1 MNSPETQ
8 LAVLFADISGNTR
21 LYEKLGAAEA
31 QHAVERCIKRMERS
45 VDAHQ
50 GRIIKTVGDELMLAF
65 PDADSACQAAIDMQ
79 QRVLDLPPVSGVKLA
94 IRIGFHFGPVVEAG
108 KELSGETVT
117 TAARMAGLAKA
128 SQIVTNGLTAEHLS
142 PLLRH
147 STRNIDRLPVKGSA
161 EETQI
166 VEVIWQ
172 EAGEL
177 AVESPAADAEDGTVP
192 LPSSVRLCVRH
203 GGKAFLLDGSAGI
216 LTMGRGSDAD
226 VVIEDRK
233 ASRFHAR
240 IELRRD
246 KYVLVDLSTNGTF
259 VGIEGEAEVFLH
271 GDEMV
276 LRKKGIIAFGHSV
289 ASGSGVEV
297 AQFEYL

>member
-1 MNSPETQ
+1 MTSPEIQ
-8 LAVLFADISGNTR
+8 LAVLFADISGSTR
-21 LYEKLGAAEA
+21 LYEKLGGAEA

-94 IRIGFHFGPVVEAG
+94 IRIGFHFGPVIEAG
-108 KELSGETVT
+108 KDLSGEAVT

-128 SQIVTNGLTAEHLS
+128 SQIVTNNLTLERLS
-142 PLLRH
+142 PVLSH
-147 STRNIDRLPVKGSA
+147 STRTLDRLPVKGAS
-161 EETQI
+161 EEMQI

-172 EAGEL
+172 EPAGL
-177 AVESPAADAEDGTVP
+177 AVETAAMDDGTVP
-192 LPSSVRLCVRH
+192 LPGSVRLCVRH
-203 GGKAFLLDGSAGI
+203 RGKAFLMDASAGT
-216 LTMGRGSDAD
+216 LNMGRGSDAD

-246 KYVLVDLSTNGTF
+246 KYVLIDMSTNGTF
-259 VGIEGEAEVFLH
+259 VSIEGEAEVFLH

-276 LRKKGIIAFGHSV
+276 LRKKGIIAFGHSI

-297 AQFEYL
+297 AEFEYL